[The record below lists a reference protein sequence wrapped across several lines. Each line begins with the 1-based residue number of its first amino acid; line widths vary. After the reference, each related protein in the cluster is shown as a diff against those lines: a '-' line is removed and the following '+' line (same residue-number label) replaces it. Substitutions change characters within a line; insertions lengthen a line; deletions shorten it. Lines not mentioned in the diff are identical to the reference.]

1 MLGRGSS
8 PTRKPGD
15 PPAGAP
21 RKAGESPTKTGPP
34 LLRKPGDAAGA
45 PAATSPVRRPPPSD
59 SAARRPVAETAAPP
73 LRKVCSLPCRSTSTG
88 AHTPLAAAPR
98 LSWATPRVARL
109 QASTPAQLHARL
121 LRRFSF
127 VDWAQTLSS
136 VLHPVAAHAPHSLT
150 STDWLLY
157 PTAHTPQTVASS
169 GTSTS
174 PTRVPA
180 RGASPTKA
188 APPLSRTAGG
198 APPTGGPALTHS
210 TSLVTQRDGGGEGGG
225 GGAPTSGPAAPLVA
239 PTLRGPI
246 RPREQVVLSED
257 ALAEEFT
264 KSLTAD
270 NPNAPSNMVRFNH
283 KERTYKLEPMVDHLA
298 VHLSRDGHKIHKDSE
313 EAARQAAAAAARA
326 AEEAEEA
333 QRLREA
339 LGEAVDADEE
349 GEEEEEGKEET
360 EEAEQPQGEEK
371 SALDEDNGEPGG
383 GATAEEEA
391 AAAAAAA
398 AAAEAAR
405 AAAAAPVTP
414 PQGAGGPPPVRFRN
428 QFVFKERAM
437 QTTNHASRDKAVAT
451 EPAPKMTFSGVCSR
465 WQMYEWYLEDQR
477 TQEKQRQLK
486 EAVAKRT
493 RGSDGAPPGG
503 GIADAQAGGA
513 AAVLA
518 STSASGLDAMLA
530 AEASASASAASVN
543 PSDAAS
549 AVLANPAF
557 ARSAKLLER
566 MVSQNSCREIAD
578 DFKYWDDASDALRP
592 SGEGTLLPLWEFETP
607 KGRKRTVTALVW
619 HPTYADLFAV
629 GYGSFDFMRPTGGA
643 VACIS
648 LKCPNTP
655 ECSFDTPDAGVTA
668 LAFHPQHSSLLA
680 VGLANGTVSVHD
692 IRGGASGAGTPLFA
706 ANARSG
712 KHDDQ
717 VWQLAWAPDLD
728 AAASVAGGEA
738 VPVRGPLTFFSV
750 SGDGRVCQWTM
761 TRAEL
766 TGQTVM
772 ELRTSILATAP
783 PLPGDIARPGTA
795 AYGGRPGSAAAAPAG
810 AAPEEALL
818 AGRVGGTALDL
829 HPSGDGVYLVATEE
843 GTIHKCSTAFS
854 ARVLATYTGHA
865 MAVYSLQWNPFEP
878 QVFLSGSADWS
889 VKLWDSGSSRAV
901 KSFDLGAAV
910 GDAAWAPFSSTTF
923 GATSADGRV
932 HVFDLSVNKHEPL
945 CRQKIVKK
953 ARLTKLAFNAVHP
966 VLLAG
971 DDRGTV
977 TCLKLSPNL
986 RKVPS
991 QPAPEEE
998 TTLEAVQKQRLT
1010 RIVEQARKGESASV
1024 PGPRRTGGSR
1034 GAPPMAT
1041 TGTATS

>member
-1 MLGRGSS
+1 M
-8 PTRKPGD
+8 
-15 PPAGAP
+15 
-21 RKAGESPTKTGPP
+21 
-34 LLRKPGDAAGA
+34 
-45 PAATSPVRRPPPSD
+45 
-59 SAARRPVAETAAPP
+59 
-73 LRKVCSLPCRSTSTG
+73 
-88 AHTPLAAAPR
+88 
-98 LSWATPRVARL
+98 
-109 QASTPAQLHARL
+109 
-121 LRRFSF
+121 
-127 VDWAQTLSS
+127 
-136 VLHPVAAHAPHSLT
+136 
-150 STDWLLY
+150 
-157 PTAHTPQTVASS
+157 
-169 GTSTS
+169 
-174 PTRVPA
+174 
-180 RGASPTKA
+180 
-188 APPLSRTAGG
+188 
-198 APPTGGPALTHS
+198 
-210 TSLVTQRDGGGEGGG
+210 QRDGGGEGGG
-225 GGAPTSGPAAPLVA
+225 GGAPVSGAASLPAP
-239 PTLRGPI
+239 PQRGPI
-246 RPREQVVLSED
+246 RPREQLALSED

-270 NPNAPSNMVRFNH
+270 NPNAPANMVRFNH

-298 VHLSRDGHKIHKDSE
+298 LHLSRDGHKIHKNSE

-326 AEEAEEA
+326 AQEAEEA

-339 LGEAVDADEE
+339 LGEAVDEDEE
-349 GEEEEEGKEET
+349 GEEEEEGKEE
-360 EEAEQPQGEEK
+360 EEAEPQGEEK
-371 SALDEDNGEPGG
+371 SALDDENNGESGTG
-383 GATAEEEA
+383 NTAEAEA

-414 PQGAGGPPPVRFRN
+414 PQGGGGPPPVRFRN

-437 QTTNHASRDKAVAT
+437 QTTNHASRDKGVAT

-486 EAVAKRT
+486 EAVAKRS

-503 GIADAQAGGA
+503 GIADAPAGGA
-513 AAVLA
+513 AAGGV
-518 STSASGLDAMLA
+518 STTSSTGLDAMMAA
-530 AEASASASAASVN
+530 AEAASSSAPAATAA
-543 PSDAAS
+543 DAAA

-619 HPTYADLFAV
+619 HPIYPDLFAV

-692 IRGGASGAGTPLFA
+692 IRGSHGTGAAGAGTPLFA

-712 KHDDQ
+712 KHDDH

-728 AAASVAGGEA
+728 AAAVSAGGEA

-766 TGQTVM
+766 TGQSVM
-772 ELRTSILATAP
+772 ELRTSVLSTAP
-783 PLPGDIARPGTA
+783 PLPGDAARPGTA
-795 AYGGRPGSAAAAPAG
+795 AYGGRPGTAAAAPAG
-810 AAPEEALL
+810 AAPEEGLL
-818 AGRVGGTALDL
+818 AGRVGGTSLDL

-843 GTIHKCSTAFS
+843 GAIHKCSTAFS
-854 ARVLATYTGHA
+854 ARVLATYAGHA
-865 MAVYSLQWNPFEP
+865 MAVYALQWNPFEP

-889 VKLWDSGSSRAV
+889 VKLWDASSSRAV

-923 GATSADGRV
+923 GCTSADGRV
-932 HVFDLSVNKHEPL
+932 HIFDLSVNKHEPL

-953 ARLTKLAFNAVHP
+953 ARLTKLAFNRVHP

-986 RKVPS
+986 RKVPAP
-991 QPAPEEE
+991 PAPEEE
-998 TTLEAVQKQRLT
+998 TTLEAVQKQRLN

-1034 GAPPMAT
+1034 GAPPMPS
-1041 TGTATS
+1041 ATSS